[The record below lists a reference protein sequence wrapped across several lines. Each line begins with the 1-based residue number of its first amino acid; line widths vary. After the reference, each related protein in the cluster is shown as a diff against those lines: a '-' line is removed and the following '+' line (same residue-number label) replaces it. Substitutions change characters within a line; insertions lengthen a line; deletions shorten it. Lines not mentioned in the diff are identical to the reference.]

1 MSLSVRRCG
10 SDDHYIDD
18 HRDAHNEIGVSVE
31 PAFFST
37 LRFPTANWGFGAGR
51 GNAEGGGYQHPNF
64 ARSALRLLCF
74 PRTRTGFK
82 LEMA

>member
-1 MSLSVRRCG
+1 MTASATASTTQGTQTQSAGGDGGRVRRRVAACK
-10 SDDHYIDD
+10 
-18 HRDAHNEIGVSVE
+18 AQV
-31 PAFFST
+31 
-37 LRFPTANWGFGAGR
+37 ANWGCGAGR
-51 GNAEGGGYQHPNF
+51 GNAEGGEYQHPNF